1 MQVLSPFGPQVAKI
15 EIPLDLIEKLNNYTD
30 EIIVNENKKKI
41 VEFGNKLVGNVSNE
55 FQVDGDFGFSSGWF
69 EFLAKNVSEFIFKV
83 YKKKIKKCTILNS
96 WVVRQFSNEYNPLHT
111 HSGHLS
117 GAGWLKVP
125 YEWGEFY
132 NEIKKG
138 SENANGNLDLVYG
151 TPMFLNHAI
160 FRVKPK
166 VGDFFIFPHY
176 LMHCVW
182 PFNCKKNNDP
192 KYNLERRSVSFNA
205 NLDEN
210 IFNIY
215 G

>member
-1 MQVLSPFGPQVAKI
+1 MQILSPFGPQIAKI
-15 EIPLDLIEKLNNYTD
+15 QIPLVMVEKLNNYTN
-30 EIIVNENKKKI
+30 EIIEDDKKRKKL
-41 VEFGNKLVGNVSNE
+41 EFGNKLVGNVSQE
-55 FQVDGDFGFSSGWF
+55 FQIEGDFGFKSGWF
-69 EFLAKNVSEFIFKV
+69 EFLAQNVREFIFQV
-83 YKKKIKKCTILNS
+83 YKKNMKKCTILNS
-96 WVVRQFSNEYNPLHT
+96 WIVRQFSNEYNPLHT

-117 GAGWLKVP
+117 GAGWLKIP
-125 YEWGEFY
+125 SDWGEFY

-138 SENANGNLDLVYG
+138 SENPNGCLDLVYG

-160 FRVKPK
+160 FRTKPK

-182 PFNCKKNNDP
+182 PFKSNISDDP
-192 KYNLERRSVSFNA
+192 KINYERRSISFNA
-205 NLDEN
+205 NVDDQ